1 MKADL
6 MRVYEN
12 GKIAQL
18 EIQIVAENMYEAFFM
33 GETATSGGIAFPEVT
48 FLNENDGVIEK
59 DYPPKMLITL
69 RKNNES

>member
-18 EIQIVAENMYEAFFM
+18 EIQIVAENMYEAFLW
-33 GETATSGGIAFPEVT
+33 GKPLPLGGLLFQ
-48 FLNENDGVIEK
+48 K
-59 DYPPKMLITL
+59 L
-69 RKNNES
+69 RF

>member
-1 MKADL
+1 
-6 MRVYEN
+6 
-12 GKIAQL
+12 
-18 EIQIVAENMYEAFFM
+18 M